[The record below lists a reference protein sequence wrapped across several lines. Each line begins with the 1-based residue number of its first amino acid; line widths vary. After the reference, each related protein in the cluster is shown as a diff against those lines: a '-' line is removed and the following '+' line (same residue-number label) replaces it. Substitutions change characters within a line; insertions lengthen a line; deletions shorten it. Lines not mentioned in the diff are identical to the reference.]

1 MRAFGARAIFFGVVG
16 GGDGGALSTS
26 LLPLKC
32 RREGL
37 NALPVLANV
46 PYSVLTR
53 ERHSGFSSLS
63 EYVCVRLFPQ
73 ELRTLTSSDCR
84 LTGRPA
90 NSALC
95 RRDATVSACGATYQF
110 PPVYCCVYLELT
122 YHRLRL

>member
-1 MRAFGARAIFFGVVG
+1 MRAFGARALFFVVVGG

-53 ERHSGFSSLS
+53 ERHSGFSSMS
-63 EYVCVRLFPQ
+63 EYVCVCVSSRRSS
-73 ELRTLTSSDCR
+73 EL
-84 LTGRPA
+84 
-90 NSALC
+90 
-95 RRDATVSACGATYQF
+95 
-110 PPVYCCVYLELT
+110 
-122 YHRLRL
+122 